1 VVIRKHSKVM
11 LAVMIGLLLLGLA
24 CNAGGGNF
32 TPPAVTIPAGAVA
45 TAQSAAGT
53 AAVMAA
59 TGAAQGG
66 AAVETAVA
74 AGAVETAQ
82 AAAGTAA
89 SEGGAVVATVVA
101 AGTPDIN
108 ALRERLEALQ
118 PDENGNVSVT
128 ITDDEVNQVI
138 QGGQANS
145 GQSSLQNPVVTFTGG
160 TIVLAGDV
168 TQPVTARLTVVFVP
182 YVADG
187 LIRFEIT
194 QATLG
199 NLNVPAALLQS
210 AESTLNSTLGD
221 ALNNLP
227 GGVQLTAITMGEGT
241 MTVTGAREP

>member
-1 VVIRKHSKVM
+1 MWKQGKVM
-11 LAVMIGLLLLGLA
+11 LAMVVGLLLLGLA
-24 CNAGGGNF
+24 CNAGGGSF
-32 TPPAVTIPAGAVA
+32 TPPAVTIPAGAVE
-45 TAQSAAGT
+45 TAQAAAGT

-82 AAAGTAA
+82 AAAGTVAA
-89 SEGGAVVATVVA
+89 QGGAAVATVAA
-101 AGTPDIN
+101 AGTPDMN
-108 ALRERLEALQ
+108 ALREKLEALQ

-128 ITDDEVNQVI
+128 ITDDEVNQAI
-138 QGGQANS
+138 QAGQANG
-145 GQSSLQNPVVTFTGG
+145 GQGSLEDPAVTFTGG

-182 YVADG
+182 YVEDG
-187 LIRFEIT
+187 LLQFDVSL
-194 QATLG
+194 ATLG
-199 NLNVPAALLQS
+199 NVNVPTALLQS
-210 AESTLNSTLGD
+210 AEATLNSTLGD

-241 MTVTGAREP
+241 MVVTGRREP